1 MGTYYGLGIIAKFN
15 AKSQNILSEDDWK
28 RLLNDRIDTELFDF
42 VVDKHAVSATLKEG
56 IFKDNIE
63 DFYKILKTISNDKG
77 IDYYYSEFG
86 FDIQTNFNR
95 RMYKYFCRLHEKHGP
110 HIIPIAVFSHES
122 ITEEP
127 DTYKIEYSFL
137 KMLNFKYLKLHLKRE
152 RWKNYIKSNNPVAA
166 ALLTKMYY
174 TPQESIKVKVEI
186 AKMIANLQLDP
197 ARAALILTFS
207 DTYIKLDDKQQE
219 VYENLLQKELNPTEV
234 EKYMQFTT
242 YYHEAGRKEGIKEGK
257 ADIIIKTVIR
267 KFGTEAKGLR
277 EKLLLLTPEVLDDLN
292 YEVFSSITLEQF
304 LLQVS
309 KKVPRNLKNLF

>member
-1 MGTYYGLGIIAKFN
+1 MTTEAAN
-15 AKSQNILSEDDWK
+15 RTDHD
-28 RLLNDRIDTELFDF
+28 RLFKELFHTFFIEFVELFFPKLAKLMDKDHIVF
-42 VVDKHAVSATLKEG
+42 LVQEVFTDIIEGEKNVVDILVQTRLKDIEG
-56 IFKDNIE
+56 YVLVHVENQASRE
-63 DFYKILKTISNDKG
+63 
-77 IDYYYSEFG
+77 
-86 FDIQTNFNR
+86 TNFNS

-174 TPQESIKVKVEI
+174 TPKESIKVKVEI
-186 AKMIANLQLDP
+186 ARMIANLQLDP

-309 KKVPRNLKNLF
+309 KKVPRN